1 MQYCY
6 LPASSLQVSRLSL
19 GTMMFGGQTDESS
32 ALAIMDYAFDH
43 GINVFDTANVYNE
56 GRSEQIVGKALQGR
70 RDRII
75 LATKVR
81 NAMGKDVNCEGLS
94 RSQILYQAEQSL
106 RRLNTDYI
114 DIYYL
119 HKPDYHTPIEETMEA
134 VSSLVRA
141 GKVRYIGVSNYAAW
155 QLSDILALC
164 DKRNYIA
171 PVITQNVYNMI
182 TRGLESEL
190 LPCIDHHKVGL
201 TIYNPIAGGL
211 LAGKHH
217 KGEPEQGTRFANNAS
232 YYKRYWMDE
241 NFDAVDRLRVIAQEA
256 GISLLELAMRWCVSQ
271 KHVTSIITGV
281 SKMEQIVANIDS
293 IREGALPQPVLDSC
307 DAVWKSLAGSRYAYN
322 R

>member
-211 LAGKHH
+211 LAGKQH
-217 KGEPEQGTRFANNAS
+217 KGEPERAPVLPIMPALQTLLDGQ
-232 YYKRYWMDE
+232 
-241 NFDAVDRLRVIAQEA
+241 NFDGWIGCASSLRRRGFPA
-256 GISLLELAMRWCVSQ
+256 GTGHALVCQPKACDEHHYRRKQNGADCCQYRFDPGGCSSAAGFGFMRCGLEISGRVALCV
-271 KHVTSIITGV
+271 
-281 SKMEQIVANIDS
+281 
-293 IREGALPQPVLDSC
+293 
-307 DAVWKSLAGSRYAYN
+307 
-322 R
+322 